1 MRCPMNKGIRAGA
14 ARAARGDHGDSKV
27 KKMQLRQL
35 LFNPGAAAFAALSA
49 TLMAGPARAQDD
61 PLAGLDIIGAP
72 VHGGI
77 NLQPAATNIADD
89 LHWLDTL
96 LNWVI
101 IPITLL
107 VAVLILYAIIRF
119 NKRANPVPA
128 RFSHNSPL
136 EVTWTLLPVLLLV
149 VIGAF
154 SLPILFNAQEIP
166 EGDITIKVTGHQWYW
181 EYEYLDELDAD
192 GNPLR
197 FESFMI
203 GSDILGGDNTLDDL
217 AREDLAALGY
227 SEQEFTLATDTA
239 MVVPVGAAVV
249 LDITGADVIH
259 SWTIPAFGLKQDA
272 VPGRLAQQWF
282 RAHQEGI
289 YFGQCSELCGRA
301 HAYMPITVK
310 VVSPE
315 AYAAWVERV
324 QTDPDYMMW

>member
-1 MRCPMNKGIRAGA
+1 
-14 ARAARGDHGDSKV
+14 
-27 KKMQLRQL
+27 MQVRQL
-35 LFNPGAAAFAALSA
+35 LSNPGAAIFAALA
-49 TLMAGPARAQDD
+49 AFTMAAPARAQDD
-61 PLAGLDIIGAP
+61 PLAGLEIIGAP
-72 VHGGI
+72 VDRGI

-107 VAVLILYAIIRF
+107 VAALIIYVIFRY
-119 NKRANPVPA
+119 NKRVNPVPA

-136 EVTWTLLPVLLLV
+136 EVTWTLVPVLILV

-166 EGDITIKVTGHQWYW
+166 DGDITIKVTGHQWYW
-181 EYEYLDELDAD
+181 EYEYLDVLDED
-192 GNPLR
+192 GATLN

-203 GSDILGGDNTLDDL
+203 GSDILGGDNTLNDL

-227 SEQEFTLATDTA
+227 SDQEFALATDTA

-259 SWTIPAFGLKQDA
+259 SWAMPAFGVKQDA
-272 VPGRLAQQWF
+272 VPGRLAQLWF
-282 RAHQEGI
+282 RADREGI
-289 YFGQCSELCGRA
+289 FFGQCSELCGRA

-315 AYAAWVERV
+315 AYAAWIERV
-324 QTDPDYMMW
+324 QTDPDYVMW